1 MKDGQIVLGTRGSE
15 LARAQAYLVE
25 KAIQAARP
33 DLKFETKIIA
43 TKGDKGGVTLQA
55 ANHEGPQAANSPRDE
70 SAVAD
75 LRHGRKGLF
84 TAEIER
90 ALLAGDADVAVH
102 SAKDLPS
109 ETSPGAEIAAV
120 LPRAPTDDVLVSRHR
135 GGFAALQEGA
145 TIATGSVRRRHQLL
159 WKWPNLK
166 IVDLRGNVPTRLR
179 KLAENDWDAIVLA
192 SAGLERLGLSST
204 KSEINFEDRKFFLEV
219 LPPEIFLSAG
229 GQGIIAMQIRAD
241 DERARTIVGL
251 VNDRETLLC
260 LRAEREFLRL
270 LQGDC
275 NSPVGVLAT
284 VKEGVMK
291 LRGQTFDRG
300 LVTPREGV
308 LEGAVEHGEDLA
320 ARLLRRING
329 D

>member
-1 MKDGQIVLGTRGSE
+1 MKAKKIVLGTRGSE
-15 LARAQAYLVE
+15 LARAQAHLVE

-33 DLKFETKIIA
+33 QLKIETQIIA
-43 TKGDKGGVTLQA
+43 TKGDEA
-55 ANHEGPQAANSPRDE
+55 ARPPVSD
-70 SAVAD
+70 S
-75 LRHGRKGLF
+75 RHGRKGLF

-90 ALLAGDADVAVH
+90 ALLVGDVDVAVH

-109 ETSPGAEIAAV
+109 EISPGAEIAAV
-120 LPRAPTDDVLVSRHR
+120 LPRAPTDDVLIFRHR
-135 GGFAALQEGA
+135 GGLAALQQGA
-145 TIATGSVRRRHQLL
+145 TIATGSVRRRQQLL

-192 SAGLERLGLSST
+192 SAGLERLGLSPT
-204 KSEINFEDRKFFLEV
+204 QGEINFGDRKFFLEV
-219 LPPEIFLSAG
+219 LPREIFLSAG

-241 DERARTIVGL
+241 DERIRAIVGL

-270 LQGDC
+270 LHGDC

-284 VKEGVMK
+284 VKDGVMK
-291 LRGQTFDRG
+291 LRGHLFDKG
-300 LVTPREGV
+300 LNAPREGEV
-308 LEGAVEHGEDLA
+308 EGEFEDGEGLA
-320 ARLLRRING
+320 AQLLRRINAE
-329 D
+329 